1 MKSVIVI
8 ILYPFK
14 QLLRLIILILVYFYK
29 YAISPL
35 TPSSCRHYPTCSEYM
50 VDAIKIHGP
59 FRGFWLG
66 VKRLSKCH
74 PWGTHGIDP
83 VPPAKHPNAF
93 QFPKLNMKKYK

>member
-1 MKSVIVI
+1 MKNII
-8 ILYPFK
+8 FYILYPFK
-14 QLLRLIILILVYFYK
+14 QIVKIIILFLVYFYRF
-29 YAISPL
+29 AISPL
-35 TPSSCRHYPTCSEYM
+35 TPASCRHYPTCSEYM

-83 VPPAKHPNAF
+83 VPPAKHPDAF
-93 QFPKLNMKKYK
+93 KFPKLKVKKYK